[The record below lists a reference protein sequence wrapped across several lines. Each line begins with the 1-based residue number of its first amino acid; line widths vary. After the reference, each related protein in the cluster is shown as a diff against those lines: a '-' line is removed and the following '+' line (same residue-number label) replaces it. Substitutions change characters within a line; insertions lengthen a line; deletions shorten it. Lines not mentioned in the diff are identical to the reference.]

1 MRRQDELIG
10 IFHGVQGITH
20 GMELVR
26 MFKGLMDVEM
36 DLYIWLWIKTL

>member
-1 MRRQDELIG
+1 MRCQDELIG
-10 IFHGVQGITH
+10 ICHGVGITH

-26 MFKGLMDVEM
+26 MFKGLMGVEM